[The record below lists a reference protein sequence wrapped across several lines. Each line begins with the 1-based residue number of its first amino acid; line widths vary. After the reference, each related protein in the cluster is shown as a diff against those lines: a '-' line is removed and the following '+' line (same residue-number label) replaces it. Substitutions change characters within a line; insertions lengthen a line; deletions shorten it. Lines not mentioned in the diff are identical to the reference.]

1 MQAVLDAT
9 ATLFAAF
16 FGSTGYIKQVVTL
29 VTGTDFLLI
38 GLAIMLSSLAIS
50 YLARLI
56 HNT

>member
-1 MQAVLDAT
+1 MANVLT
-9 ATLFAAF
+9 ATGSLFAAF
-16 FGSTGYIKQVVTL
+16 FGSTGYIKQVVDL